1 MRMETEN
8 GGVEMTR
15 AEYLIL
21 AKATQIE
28 AKIGALFDV
37 FIATM
42 PSFSIPNET
51 ITRIKEAKDKMF
63 KEFNDYFDSFLN
75 LLSGGSKNDKN

>member
-21 AKATQIE
+21 AKATHIE
-28 AKIGALFDV
+28 ATIGALFDV

-42 PSFSIPNET
+42 PYFSIPNEA
-51 ITRIKEAKDKMF
+51 ITRVKEAKDAMI
-63 KEFNDYFDSFLN
+63 KELNDSFDSIAN
-75 LLSGGSKNDKN
+75 LLSGGNKND